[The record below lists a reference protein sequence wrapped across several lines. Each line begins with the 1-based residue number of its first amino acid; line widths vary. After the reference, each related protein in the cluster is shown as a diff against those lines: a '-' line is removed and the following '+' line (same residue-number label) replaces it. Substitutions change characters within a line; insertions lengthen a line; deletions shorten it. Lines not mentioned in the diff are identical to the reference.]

1 MLKKLISIYQT
12 WRYKRII
19 KRQQFSSKSVAEIFA
34 ETFRNRYWRSK
45 ESVSGQGSELGHTA
59 ALRAAFPA
67 LLHRYGIRSL
77 LDLPCGDF
85 NWMQAVDLA
94 EVRYIGG
101 DIVADLVQQNHQKY
115 GNANRTFLQI
125 DLLCDPLPAAD
136 CILLRDCLVHFS
148 LTHIA
153 QALDNLKKSD
163 IKYIL
168 TTTFPHVENNEDIQT
183 GYWRPINLE
192 KAPFFF
198 PKPLFLLQEAGAE
211 AKGSFS
217 DKSLGMWEIGLLDA

>member
-19 KRQQFSSKSVAEIFA
+19 KRQQFSSKSVAEIFT

-59 ALRAAFPA
+59 ALRAALPA

-101 DIVADLVQQNHQKY
+101 DIVADLVQQNQQKY

-168 TTTFPHVENNEDIQT
+168 TTIFPHVEHNEDIQT

-192 KAPFFF
+192 IAPFFF
-198 PKPLFLLQEAGAE
+198 PKPLFLLKEAGAE
-211 AKGSFS
+211 AKGPFS

>member
-1 MLKKLISIYQT
+1 MIKKLISNYQT

-19 KRQQFSSKSVAEIFA
+19 KRQQFSSKSVAEIFT

-59 ALRAAFPA
+59 LVRTALPG
-67 LLHRYGIRSL
+67 LLHDYGVRLL

-85 NWMQAVDLA
+85 NWMQAVDLG
-94 EVRYIGG
+94 EIRYIGG
-101 DIVADLVQQNHQKY
+101 DIVADLVLQNHQKY
-115 GNANRTFLQI
+115 GNANRSFLQI

-168 TTTFPHVENNEDIQT
+168 TTTFPHIEHNEDIQT

-198 PKPLFLLQEAGAE
+198 PKPLFLLQEAVGGAQ
-211 AKGSFS
+211 GSYA
-217 DKSLGMWEIGLLDA
+217 DKSLGLWEIDSLKA

>member
-19 KRQQFSSKSVAEIFA
+19 KRQQFSSKSVAEIFT

-153 QALDNLKKSD
+153 QALDSLKKSD

-168 TTTFPHVENNEDIQT
+168 TTTFPHVEHNEDIQT

-192 KAPFFF
+192 IAPFFF
-198 PKPLFLLQEAGAE
+198 PKPLFLLKEAGAE
-211 AKGSFS
+211 SKGSFS